1 MDVLTEEILTDSL
14 NLAKIVF
21 KNGLTGTIVL
31 GDKLQ
36 KIFTALPEYF
46 TTSDWDIHVLANSEI
61 VKDLEQIKALIPE
74 LVRAGGIPLDT
85 LFDIMTCKSLSEA
98 KFAAKE
104 AIKKQK
110 KENDQMGQLQQ
121 QVQQLTQQLQ
131 QAQQELQKAQ
141 QQVQQL
147 NAEKLQLEKQKIE
160 SDSQINMYKAK
171 TDRDYK
177 EAESR
182 NDALRTKVELE
193 QLRDGNPYNDTI
205 KQIH

>member
-1 MDVLTEEILTDSL
+1 MRI
-14 NLAKIVF
+14 
-21 KNGLTGTIVL
+21 LTGTDIIEINRIKDSIESL
-31 GDKLQ
+31 GDSFKN
-36 KIFTALPEYF
+36 KIYTEE
-46 TTSDWDIHVLANSEI
+46 EI
-61 VKDLEQIKALIPE
+61 KYCETRKNAKYQHY
-74 LVRAGGIPLDT
+74 AGR
-85 LFDIMTCKSLSEA
+85 
-98 KFAAKE
+98 FAAKE

-110 KENDQMGQLQQ
+110 KENDQIGQLQQ

-177 EAESR
+177 EAEAR

-193 QLRDGNPYNDTI
+193 QLHDGNPYNDTI
-205 KQIH
+205 KQLH